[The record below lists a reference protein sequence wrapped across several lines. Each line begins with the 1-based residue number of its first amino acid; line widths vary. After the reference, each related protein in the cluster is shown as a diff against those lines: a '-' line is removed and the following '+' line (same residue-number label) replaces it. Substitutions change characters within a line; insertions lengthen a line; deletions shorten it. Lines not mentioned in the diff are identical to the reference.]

1 MTNDLHYKTISELAP
16 LIRDGVLSSVELTES
31 QLDRIDRIDGQLKAY
46 ATVMA
51 DSARAQ
57 ARAADAEIAAG
68 NYRGPASWDPWQSK
82 TWAPQTAFA
91 RWAAALY
98 SPITSP
104 TLIQRWSPGSTR
116 PVQFFSAS

>member
-57 ARAADAEIAAG
+57 ARVADAEIAAG
-68 NYRGPASWDPWQSK
+68 NYRGPASWDPGGS
-82 TWAPQTAFA
+82 
-91 RWAAALY
+91 
-98 SPITSP
+98 
-104 TLIQRWSPGSTR
+104 QRLVRHKRRSHDGR
-116 PVQFFSAS
+116 QRCIRR